1 MQIIRTI
8 LWVVLLVGMLA
19 FSFGNWD
26 KEIDVRIWP
35 GIVWD
40 TRIPALVVVAFLIGL
55 VPTWLYHRSV
65 RWHLE
70 RRNSA
75 LEAAHTR
82 ANGQRED
89 EAAAN
94 AAVSRPPHAEA
105 AAHPTRPNEPQS
117 PINPEP
123 TAHP

>member
-1 MQIIRTI
+1 MQIVRTI
-8 LWVVLLVGMLA
+8 LWVLLLVGMLA

-40 TRIPALVVVAFLIGL
+40 TRVPALVIVAFLIGL

-65 RWHLE
+65 RWRLQ

-75 LEAAHTR
+75 LEAATSR
-82 ANGQRED
+82 LNTQREE
-89 EAAAN
+89 EAAA
-94 AAVSRPPHAEA
+94 ARPSFPERVAPSE
-105 AAHPTRPNEPQS
+105 HPTRPDEPRS
-117 PINPEP
+117 TIDPEP
-123 TAHP
+123 IAKP